1 MKHNSVYF
9 CKFTTGEVFVILLL
23 MDEIILSLMASF
35 VGWDRVN
42 QRLYP
47 TELAHNGLRYTG
59 ESDKVKC
66 CKCGVVIGNW
76 QAGDSVIDRHRQASP
91 GCELVQEFKLPEPTV
106 LQHARNANSDLS
118 NPDATDGGNGDE
130 TDASQ
135 TIVISGTS
143 GEAPTPSRITAGSN
157 GNRNMQPVTA
167 TTLNNSAVSSDRTDG
182 TNMKFESARFATFN
196 TWPKPDIV
204 TPESLAREGFY
215 YKGFGDNTEC
225 AFCGGVLRAWESGDD
240 PKREHKISFPL
251 CPFVCGQDVGNVPI
265 ARRGQYPV
273 DPREI
278 KARLDTPQVQ
288 MFLSQ
293 GYSLDVIRTVLEE
306 RLRTHGKL

>member
-1 MKHNSVYF
+1 MMEANYAEYF
-9 CKFTTGEVFVILLL
+9 PRLATYTSWPFLHLGCYPSE
-23 MDEIILSLMASF
+23 MA
-35 VGWDRVN
+35 DD
-42 QRLYP
+42 
-47 TELAHNGLRYTG
+47 GLFYTREG
-59 ESDKVKC
+59 DIVKC
-66 CKCGVVIGNW
+66 FSCGVVIGNW
-76 QAGDSVIDRHRQASP
+76 HVGDNVRNRHQQASP
-91 GCELVQEFKLPEPTV
+91 GCELVQQSTNFSEPIGLLHT
-106 LQHARNANSDLS
+106 LNTNINFNEHDRT
-118 NPDATDGGNGDE
+118 DAGNGDV
-130 TDASQ
+130 TDACQS
-135 TIVISGTS
+135 IITS
-143 GEAPTPSRITAGSN
+143 NNVGVPSRNTAESN
-157 GNRNMQPVTA
+157 SYRNTPAIA
-167 TTLNNSAVSSDRTDG
+167 TTLNNSAVSRDRTDG
-182 TNMKFESARFATFN
+182 TSMKHEAARFATFN

-204 TPESLAREGFY
+204 TPESLAREGFF

-240 PKREHKISFPL
+240 PKREHKISFPM